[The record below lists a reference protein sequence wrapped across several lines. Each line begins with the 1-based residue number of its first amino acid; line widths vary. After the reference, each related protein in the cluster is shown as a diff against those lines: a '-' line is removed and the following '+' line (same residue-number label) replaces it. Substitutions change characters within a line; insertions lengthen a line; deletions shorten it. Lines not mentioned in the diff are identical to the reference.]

1 MEFKQITIT
10 NFLSYFGKNKIDFS
24 PFTTIV
30 IGQNNTGKSK
40 LFDAINFVLYGRIY
54 DTQKESWITD
64 DTEIANLIL
73 NKHEV
78 NEALEKNKT
87 TTESSVSIE
96 IDDLVIADT
105 QVTITRSFIFKI
117 LNGKYVFSSKNL
129 TLTETDK
136 FVVNSYSYLGS
147 DANERMKMYFS
158 DSIKDFFLFQ
168 GEAASKIMKL
178 QKNGNFRMAV
188 REVARLEVFEKARD
202 YAEKYEDTISRSIQ
216 IKAGKNKKVKNEQEK
231 LQSEIENLI
240 EQEKKYQKNKDE
252 AETKLA
258 EYQEVLDKNNDEL
271 SKLKEFEDYF
281 KQKKA
286 LEENK
291 KNIQRQ
297 IKEIGDEKFAI
308 IEDSVFYKVR
318 EKIAS
323 FKTFYEK
330 LEAKGEVPPS
340 ISANE
345 IKKALKACQCTICGT
360 DLSEGTP
367 SRKFAETRLPKCD
380 TDKLGNYLRALNYTI
395 GDMEDEI
402 RNIPSNLNNLLERK
416 RKSDT
421 RKQNLIN
428 DEKRLAE
435 QLENTNLD
443 ESASVEKMKHIAEVK
458 QTVSRYESL
467 CKNAERDFNS
477 ARGSIN
483 VIENQIFQARK
494 QLGNLVADDDEV
506 DEEDKIKLHY
516 ASKLNAAMKR
526 LFETANTTAYEQ
538 VEQKANEYYKEM
550 THENAALV
558 GDIKIDL
565 ETSEIYTV
573 DEDGVRIMDI
583 NQGNRISIQL
593 AVIAG
598 ILTVAQ
604 EQFGVQYPFVTDAP
618 VSHLGGDNKTS
629 TIQTMINAFEQSIII
644 IKDDTSTK
652 NKSNDEIRKLINES
666 SDIEKA
672 YELSLSK
679 AENINDQFTVIKQ
692 IKG

>member
-10 NFLSYFGKNKIDFS
+10 NFLSYFGENKIDFS
-24 PFTTIV
+24 PLTTIF

-64 DTEIANLIL
+64 DSEIANLIL
-73 NKHEV
+73 NKHET
-78 NEALEKNKT
+78 NEALKENKT
-87 TTESSVSIE
+87 ATDSSVSIL
-96 IDDLVIADT
+96 IDDLGMADT
-105 QVTITRSFIFKI
+105 LVTITRTFTFKFSD
-117 LNGKYVFSSKNL
+117 GKYIFSSKNL
-129 TLTETDK
+129 TLSETDK
-136 FVVNSYSYLGS
+136 FDGSSSPYVGS
-147 DANERMKMYFS
+147 DAQERMRMYFS
-158 DSIKDFFLFQ
+158 PSIKDFFLFQ

-216 IKAGKNKKVKNEQEK
+216 IKAGKNKKIKNEQEK
-231 LQSEIENLI
+231 LQSDLENLI
-240 EQEKKYQKNKDE
+240 EQERTYQNKKDE
-252 AETKLA
+252 AGEKLE
-258 EYQEVLDKNNDEL
+258 EYQEVLQKNNDEL

-286 LEENK
+286 LEENR

-297 IKEIGDEKFAI
+297 IKEIGEEKFSI
-308 IEDSVFYKVR
+308 LEDSVFYKVR
-318 EKIAS
+318 DKIAS

-330 LEAKGEVPPS
+330 LEEKGEVPPS
-340 ISANE
+340 IPANE
-345 IKKALKACQCTICGT
+345 IRKALKACQCTICGT
-360 DLSEGTP
+360 SLMEGSEA
-367 SRKFAETRLPKCD
+367 RKFAESRLPKCD
-380 TDKLGNYLRALNYTI
+380 TDKLGNYLRALNYTV
-395 GDMEDEI
+395 GEMEDEI
-402 RNIPSNLNNLLERK
+402 RNVPANLSNLLEKK

-443 ESASVEKMKHIAEVK
+443 ESASTEKIKHIAEVK
-458 QTVSRYESL
+458 QTVSHYEEL
-467 CKNAERDFNS
+467 CRNAERDFNS
-477 ARGSIN
+477 ADGSIN
-483 VIENQIFQARK
+483 VIENEIFSKRR
-494 QLGNLVADDDEV
+494 QLKNLVADDDEV
-506 DEEDKIKLHY
+506 DDEDKIKLHY

-538 VEQKANEYYKEM
+538 VEQRANEYYKEM

-565 ETSEIYTV
+565 QTSEIYTV

-679 AENINDQFTVIKQ
+679 AENINDQFTIIKQ

>member
-1 MEFKQITIT
+1 MELKQITIT
-10 NFLSYFGKNKIDFS
+10 NFLSYFGENKIDFS
-24 PFTTIV
+24 PFTTIF

-73 NKHEV
+73 NKHETS
-78 NEALEKNKT
+78 EALEKNKT
-87 TTESSVSIE
+87 ATESSVSIL
-96 IDDLVIADT
+96 IDDLGMADT
-105 QVTITRSFIFKI
+105 LVTITRSFTFK
-117 LNGKYVFSSKNL
+117 LSDGKYVFSSKNL

-136 FVVNSYSYLGS
+136 FDGSSSPYFGS
-147 DANERMKMYFS
+147 DAQERMKTYFS

-240 EQEKKYQKNKDE
+240 EQEKTYQNKKDE
-252 AETKLA
+252 SEIKLA

-271 SKLKEFEDYF
+271 SKLKEFEEYF
-281 KQKKA
+281 KQKKK

-291 KNIQRQ
+291 RNIQRQ
-297 IKEIGDEKFAI
+297 IKEIGDEKFEI

-318 EKIAS
+318 EKIAL
-323 FKTFYEK
+323 FKSFYEK

-340 ISANE
+340 IPANE
-345 IKKALKACQCTICGT
+345 IRKALKACQCTICGT

-367 SRKFAETRLPKCD
+367 ARKFAETRLPKCD

-402 RNIPSNLNNLLERK
+402 RNIPANLNNLLERK
-416 RKSDT
+416 QKSDI

-443 ESASVEKMKHIAEVK
+443 ESASVEKMKHITEVK
-458 QTVSRYESL
+458 QTVSRYETL

-477 ARGSIN
+477 ASGSIN
-483 VIENQIFQARK
+483 VIENEIYNKRK

-516 ASKLNAAMKR
+516 ASKLNTVMKH

-538 VEQKANEYYKEM
+538 VEKKANEYYKEM

-558 GDIKIDL
+558 GDIKINL
-565 ETSEIYTV
+565 QTSEIYTV

-652 NKSNDEIRKLINES
+652 NKSNDEIRKLINDS

-679 AENINDQFTVIKQ
+679 AENINDQFTIIKQ

>member
-10 NFLSYFGKNKIDFS
+10 NFLSYFGENTIDFS
-24 PFTTIV
+24 PLTTIF

-54 DTQKESWITD
+54 DTQKESWISD
-64 DTEIANLIL
+64 DAEISNLIL
-73 NKHEV
+73 NKHEAS
-78 NEALEKNKT
+78 EALKENKT
-87 TTESSVSIE
+87 ATESSVSIL
-96 IDDLVIADT
+96 IDDLGMADT
-105 QVTITRSFIFKI
+105 LVTITRSFSFK
-117 LNGKYVFSSKNL
+117 LSDGKYVFSSKNL

-136 FVVNSYSYLGS
+136 FDGNSSPYFGS
-147 DANERMKMYFS
+147 DAQERMKMYFS

-240 EQEKKYQKNKDE
+240 EQEKTYQNRKDE
-252 AETKLA
+252 AEERLS
-258 EYQEVLDKNNDEL
+258 EYQDVLEKNNDEL

-281 KQKKA
+281 KQKET
-286 LEENK
+286 LE
-291 KNIQRQ
+291 KNRKDIQRQ
-297 IKEIGDEKFAI
+297 LKEIGDEKFSI

-323 FKTFYEK
+323 FKLFYEK

-340 ISANE
+340 IPANE
-345 IKKALKACQCTICGT
+345 IRKALKACQCTICGT
-360 DLSEGTP
+360 DLSEGTTA
-367 SRKFAETRLPKCD
+367 RRFAEARLPKCD
-380 TDKLGNYLRALNYTI
+380 TDKLGNYLRALNYTV

-402 RNIPSNLNNLLERK
+402 RNVPANLNNLLERK

-428 DEKRLAE
+428 DEKQLAE
-435 QLENTNLD
+435 QLANTNLD
-443 ESASVEKMKHIAEVK
+443 ESASEEKIKHIAEVK
-458 QTVSRYESL
+458 QTVNRYEGF
-467 CKNAERDFNS
+467 CKNAERDLNS
-477 ARGSIN
+477 ADGSIG
-483 VIENQIFQARK
+483 VIENDIFKKRK
-494 QLGNLVADDDEV
+494 QLGELVADDEEV

-516 ASKLNAAMKR
+516 ASKLNVVMKN

-565 ETSEIYTV
+565 QTSEIYTV

-679 AENINDQFTVIKQ
+679 TENINDQFTVIKQ